1 MKILVFSDS
10 HGYYNRILRILEKHE
25 NVDMCIHCG
34 DIVSDCTALEALL
47 DIKLLYVRGN
57 NDSGSSVPTELET
70 EICGKKIFITHGH
83 TYGVKAGTDNLRK
96 KIKEGI
102 DLVLYGHTH
111 IPDTMYFG
119 GGILLNPGAICH
131 MSKCTYAI
139 VTIENGVINT
149 SIELYTGTL

>member
-10 HGYYNRILRILEKHE
+10 HGYYNRILRIIEKHE

-34 DIVSDCTALEALL
+34 DIVSDCTALEALIDK
-47 DIKLLYVRGN
+47 DIKLFYVRGN

-83 TYGVKAGTDNLRK
+83 TYGVKSGTDTLRK
-96 KIKEGI
+96 KIKEGA

-131 MSKCTYAI
+131 MSKCTYGV
-139 VTIENGVINT
+139 VTIENGTIKT
-149 SIELYTGTL
+149 SIELHT